1 MLDLPS
7 GLQVDYV
14 LKFAA
19 RIGAGR
25 QFAQGELP
33 EGPVISKRY
42 FYQQVK
48 IMDEFD
54 RRILEEFKELERQMG
69 RMLRSSSLSR
79 MIPMASS
86 GAGWQPAVDVY
97 ETADNLIVVMD
108 TAGIDM
114 KGLAIT
120 AENKRI
126 TVEGRR
132 NLPKR
137 GNVCCIHQ
145 LEIEM
150 GYFKR
155 TISFPVAVKFAEPAI
170 SCHNGILEIRLPK
183 EIQRCPLP

>member
-1 MLDLPS
+1 MIYRLILVS
-7 GLQVDYV
+7 KSIFSQVDM
-14 LKFAA
+14 
-19 RIGAGR
+19 
-25 QFAQGELP
+25 
-33 EGPVISKRY
+33 
-42 FYQQVK
+42 
-48 IMDEFD
+48 MDDFD

-79 MIPMASS
+79 MVPMAAGS
-86 GAGWQPAVDVY
+86 GWQPAVDVY
-97 ETADNLIVVMD
+97 ETADDIIVLMD

-114 KGLAIT
+114 GNVTIT

-155 TISFPVAVKFAEPAI
+155 VISFPTAIRFTEPVF
-170 SCHNGILEIRLPK
+170 SCQNGILEIRLPK
-183 EIQRCPLP
+183 ENKSCPAP

>member
-1 MLDLPS
+1 
-7 GLQVDYV
+7 
-14 LKFAA
+14 
-19 RIGAGR
+19 
-25 QFAQGELP
+25 
-33 EGPVISKRY
+33 
-42 FYQQVK
+42 
-48 IMDEFD
+48 MDDFD

-86 GAGWQPAVDVY
+86 GGWQPAVDVY
-97 ETADNLIVVMD
+97 ETTDDIIVLMD

-114 KGLAIT
+114 KNLGIT

-126 TVEGRR
+126 IVEGRR

-155 TISFPVAVKFAEPAI
+155 IISFPVSVKFAEPAF
-170 SCHNGILEIRLPK
+170 SCQNGILEIRLPK
-183 EIQRCPLP
+183 EIKSCPMP

>member
-1 MLDLPS
+1 M
-7 GLQVDYV
+7 
-14 LKFAA
+14 
-19 RIGAGR
+19 
-25 QFAQGELP
+25 
-33 EGPVISKRY
+33 
-42 FYQQVK
+42 
-48 IMDEFD
+48 MDDFD

-69 RMLRSSSLSR
+69 RMLRSTSLSR
-79 MIPMASS
+79 MIPMTSS
-86 GAGWQPAVDVY
+86 EGWQPAVDVY
-97 ETADNLIVVMD
+97 ETTDDIIVLMD

-114 KGLAIT
+114 NNIAIT

-155 TISFPVAVKFAEPAI
+155 TISFPVFVKFVEPAF
-170 SCHNGILEIRLPK
+170 SCKNGILEIRLPK
-183 EIQRCPLP
+183 ETKSCPVP

>member
-1 MLDLPS
+1 M
-7 GLQVDYV
+7 
-14 LKFAA
+14 
-19 RIGAGR
+19 
-25 QFAQGELP
+25 
-33 EGPVISKRY
+33 
-42 FYQQVK
+42 
-48 IMDEFD
+48 MDDFD

-69 RMLRSSSLSR
+69 RMLRSTSLSR
-79 MIPMASS
+79 MIPMTSS
-86 GAGWQPAVDVY
+86 EGWQPAVDVY
-97 ETADNLIVVMD
+97 ETTDDIIVLMD

-114 KGLAIT
+114 NNIAIT

-155 TISFPVAVKFAEPAI
+155 TISFPVSVKFVEPAF
-170 SCHNGILEIRLPK
+170 SCQNGILEIRLPK
-183 EIQRCPLP
+183 ETKSCPVP

>member
-1 MLDLPS
+1 M
-7 GLQVDYV
+7 
-14 LKFAA
+14 
-19 RIGAGR
+19 
-25 QFAQGELP
+25 
-33 EGPVISKRY
+33 
-42 FYQQVK
+42 
-48 IMDEFD
+48 MDEFD

-79 MIPMASS
+79 IIPITSS
-86 GAGWQPAVDVY
+86 DGWQPAVDVY
-97 ETADNLIVVMD
+97 ETTDDIIVLMD
-108 TAGIDM
+108 TAGVDM
-114 KGLAIT
+114 NNITIT

-155 TISFPVAVKFAEPAI
+155 TISFPVSVKFVEPVFK
-170 SCHNGILEIRLPK
+170 CHNGILEIRLPK
-183 EIQRCPLP
+183 ETKSCSIP

>member
-1 MLDLPS
+1 
-7 GLQVDYV
+7 
-14 LKFAA
+14 
-19 RIGAGR
+19 
-25 QFAQGELP
+25 
-33 EGPVISKRY
+33 
-42 FYQQVK
+42 
-48 IMDEFD
+48 MDDFD

-69 RMLRSSSLSR
+69 RMLRSTSLSR
-79 MIPMASS
+79 MNPMTSS
-86 GAGWQPAVDVY
+86 AGWQPAVDVY
-97 ETADNLIVVMD
+97 ETSDEIIVLMD

-114 KGLAIT
+114 NNIAIT

-155 TISFPVAVKFAEPAI
+155 MISFPVAVKFAEPAF
-170 SCHNGILEIRLPK
+170 SCQIGILEIRLPK
-183 EIQRCPLP
+183 ESKSCSIP

>member
-1 MLDLPS
+1 
-7 GLQVDYV
+7 
-14 LKFAA
+14 
-19 RIGAGR
+19 
-25 QFAQGELP
+25 
-33 EGPVISKRY
+33 
-42 FYQQVK
+42 
-48 IMDEFD
+48 MDDFD

-79 MIPMASS
+79 MVPMSS
-86 GAGWQPAVDVY
+86 NEGWQPAVDVY
-97 ETADNLIVVMD
+97 ETTDDIIVLMD

-114 KGLAIT
+114 NNLVIT

-137 GNVCCIHQ
+137 ENVCCIHQ

-155 TISFPVAVKFAEPAI
+155 IITFPVTVEFSAPVF
-170 SCHNGILEIRLPK
+170 SCQNGILEIRLPK
-183 EIQRCPLP
+183 DSKNCPVP

>member
-1 MLDLPS
+1 
-7 GLQVDYV
+7 
-14 LKFAA
+14 
-19 RIGAGR
+19 
-25 QFAQGELP
+25 
-33 EGPVISKRY
+33 
-42 FYQQVK
+42 
-48 IMDEFD
+48 MDEFD

-79 MIPMASS
+79 IIPITASD
-86 GAGWQPAVDVY
+86 GWQPAVDVY
-97 ETADNLIVVMD
+97 ETTDDIIVLMD
-108 TAGIDM
+108 TAGVDM
-114 KGLAIT
+114 NNITIT

-155 TISFPVAVKFAEPAI
+155 TIFFPIAVKFSEPVFNCI
-170 SCHNGILEIRLPK
+170 NGILEIRLPK
-183 EIQRCPLP
+183 ETKNCSQP